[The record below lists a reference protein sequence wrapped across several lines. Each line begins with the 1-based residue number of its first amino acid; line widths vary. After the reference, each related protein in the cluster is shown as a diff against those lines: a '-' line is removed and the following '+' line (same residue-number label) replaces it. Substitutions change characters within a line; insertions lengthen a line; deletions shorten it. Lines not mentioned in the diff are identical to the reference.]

1 MSGLSDHT
9 ENNISAITSVAL
21 GGSIVEKHFN
31 ISDNTNTVDSFFSAD
46 YGKFKNLVRNIRQT
60 EKTIGKISYQISKS
74 SKKHLVGRRSI
85 YVSKNIKKG
94 EKISLKNIKV
104 VRPAFSLHPKYK
116 KKILGK
122 VLKRSLEAGSRLKL
136 NYLK

>member
-1 MSGLSDHT
+1 M
-9 ENNISAITSVAL
+9 
-21 GGSIVEKHFN
+21 EKHFN

-46 YGKFKNLVRNIRQT
+46 YEKFKNLVRNIRQT

-104 VRPAFSLHPKYK
+104 VRPAFGLHPKY